1 MNNKEKII
9 QEQRT
14 IEAMKKGYMGCEGKF
29 AFIVKKMGDLIISQ
43 NSANFEQTFM
53 EDFYEWNDEEEL
65 PIMEIDESVNEIGM
79 SYDDLKSGN
88 NLTILFLNDE
98 NEIIVRYEG
107 KLVYKEVAN
116 ELQSF
121 VPEEKWESL
130 IEKIYTKAKIVDK
143 NRKNKE
149 NNLLIKAANHKKKEI
164 IEKLKDK
171 WGI

>member
-1 MNNKEKII
+1 MNNKEKVI

-65 PIMEIDESVNEIGM
+65 PTMEIDESVNEIGM

-88 NLTILFLNDE
+88 NLTILFFNDE
-98 NEIIVRYEG
+98 NEITVRYEG
-107 KLVYKEVAN
+107 KLVYKEIAN

-121 VPEEKWESL
+121 VPDEKWESL

>member
-1 MNNKEKII
+1 
-9 QEQRT
+9 
-14 IEAMKKGYMGCEGKF
+14 MGCEGKF

-65 PIMEIDESVNEIGM
+65 PTMEFDESVNEIGM

-149 NNLLIKAANHKKKEI
+149 NNLLIKAANYKKKEI

>member
-1 MNNKEKII
+1 MNNKEKVI

-65 PIMEIDESVNEIGM
+65 PTMEVDESVNEIGM

-149 NNLLIKAANHKKKEI
+149 NNLLIKAANYKKKEI

>member
-1 MNNKEKII
+1 MNNKEKVI

-65 PIMEIDESVNEIGM
+65 PTMEIDESVNEIGM

-88 NLTILFLNDE
+88 NLTILF
-98 NEIIVRYEG
+98 
-107 KLVYKEVAN
+107 
-116 ELQSF
+116 F
-121 VPEEKWESL
+121 
-130 IEKIYTKAKIVDK
+130 
-143 NRKNKE
+143 
-149 NNLLIKAANHKKKEI
+149 IKCF
-164 IEKLKDK
+164 
-171 WGI
+171 

>member
-1 MNNKEKII
+1 MNNKEKVI

-65 PIMEIDESVNEIGM
+65 PTMEVDESVNEIGM

-98 NEIIVRYEG
+98 NEIIVRHEG

-149 NNLLIKAANHKKKEI
+149 NNLLIKAANYKKKEI